1 MAYPNLKQSVWL
13 VALFWLIVVG
23 FTMLVYLL
31 GTIIDRDLLSNRHV
45 DTFLI
50 LVSFVLVVVYG
61 QRRSERPWPDI
72 LLFKK
77 VQWRL
82 YIPFAVSIVGL
93 SIAISIV
100 ESVVF
105 HLIPVP
111 ELFVKYFRDL
121 VWKDTPFVSAFYNL
135 AVQPSITEEVLFRGL
150 ILIGLLANQTRKRA
164 ILWSALLFAL
174 FHLNPWQF
182 PGAFLLGLALALSVV
197 RTGSLMLAIMGHAL
211 NNFLFLVAARY
222 EIFGPVDE
230 IESLVFLPWWLQL
243 CGVALAVIGLRW
255 FNQIAKG
262 AGTPIEVPADQG
274 LS

>member
-13 VALFWLIVVG
+13 VALFWLIMVG
-23 FTMLVYLL
+23 FIMLVYLL
-31 GTIIDRDLLSNRHV
+31 GIIIDRDLLSNPHV

-50 LVSFVLVVVYG
+50 LVCFVLVMVYG
-61 QRRSERPWPDI
+61 QRRSKRPWPDI

-82 YIPFAVSIVGL
+82 YLPFAVSIVGL
-93 SIAISIV
+93 SIALSIV

-105 HLIPVP
+105 HLIPSP
-111 ELFVKYFRDL
+111 EIFLESFRDL
-121 VWKDTPFVSAFYNL
+121 VWKDTPFVFALYNA
-135 AVQPSITEEVLFRGL
+135 AVQPSFTEEVLFRGL
-150 ILIGLLANQTRKRA
+150 ILIGLLSSQTRKRA

-174 FHLNPWQF
+174 FHMNPWQF
-182 PGAFLLGLALALSVV
+182 PAAFILGLALAWSVI
-197 RTGSLMLAIMGHAL
+197 RTGSLLLAIMGHAL
-211 NNFLFLVAARY
+211 NNFLFLVAVRY

-255 FNQIAKG
+255 FNQMAQREAKPVE
-262 AGTPIEVPADQG
+262 TPSEQDPA
-274 LS
+274 